1 MVFNEIDL
9 YGAMCYEPKDFAEA
23 MNLINSRKLELEDY
37 VTQVVDGI
45 ERTQEG
51 WSF

>member
-1 MVFNEIDL
+1 M
-9 YGAMCYEPKDFAEA
+9 
-23 MNLINSRKLELEDY
+23 INSRKLELEDY

-51 WSF
+51 LELLSRKTEPVVKVLIRMAE